1 MVENK
6 DVVIVGGGPAGLAAA
21 LELKHKG
28 IEDIL
33 IVEREDKLG
42 GILKQCIHDG
52 FGLTHF
58 KETLSG
64 PEYADRF
71 IKEVKKEKIDYITDA
86 TVIDVNNEK
95 IVTAATR
102 DGLKQYKAKA
112 VVLTMGCRE
121 RTRGAISTPGTR
133 PAGIYNAGVAQR
145 YINLTNTMVGK
156 KVVILGSGDIGLIM
170 ARRLTLEGAKV
181 EAVIE
186 LSPYANGLPRNI
198 EQCLNDYNI
207 PLYLSH
213 TITNIEGKSRLEA
226 VVVSKVDE
234 VTKKVIPGTQKRYE
248 CDTLILSIGLIPENE
263 LSLKAGVV
271 LDPRTKGAVVDE
283 NYQTSVEGIFAAGN
297 VLQVHDLVDFVSLEA
312 ERLADHVCEYI
323 NDGKLA
329 ESSINIEAGENINHT
344 IPQKISGTKD
354 FVLSFRVRKPFK
366 ECKVDIMQ
374 DGEVIKTKK
383 YKKAI
388 ALMENYHKTNTA
400 DARSANLLSNLHNN
414 LSTAYLFRKKLEEAV
429 SELKTAFTVRREYAS
444 LGLIENNDTLQQTL
458 SLANMLVQNKEYD
471 SALEI
476 IDFCESTID
485 EVMGRNNLD
494 YGMCEFYRGVIAY
507 TRSQPVI
514 AEQHLL
520 NADAVFHAV
529 MNENPDNDYSKSTA
543 RYLYSLYMRWGK
555 KELAEQY
562 KKILISTH

>member
-52 FGLTHF
+52 FGLTRF

-234 VTKKVIPGTQKRYE
+234 QTKKVIPGTEKRYE

-312 ERLADHVCEYI
+312 ERLADHV
-323 NDGKLA
+323 
-329 ESSINIEAGENINHT
+329 
-344 IPQKISGTKD
+344 
-354 FVLSFRVRKPFK
+354 
-366 ECKVDIMQ
+366 
-374 DGEVIKTKK
+374 
-383 YKKAI
+383 
-388 ALMENYHKTNTA
+388 
-400 DARSANLLSNLHNN
+400 
-414 LSTAYLFRKKLEEAV
+414 
-429 SELKTAFTVRREYAS
+429 
-444 LGLIENNDTLQQTL
+444 
-458 SLANMLVQNKEYD
+458 
-471 SALEI
+471 
-476 IDFCESTID
+476 
-485 EVMGRNNLD
+485 
-494 YGMCEFYRGVIAY
+494 
-507 TRSQPVI
+507 
-514 AEQHLL
+514 
-520 NADAVFHAV
+520 
-529 MNENPDNDYSKSTA
+529 
-543 RYLYSLYMRWGK
+543 
-555 KELAEQY
+555 
-562 KKILISTH
+562 

>member
-1 MVENK
+1 MIENK

-21 LELKHKG
+21 LELKNKG

-52 FGLTHF
+52 FGLTRF

-71 IKEVKKEKIDYITDA
+71 IKEVEKQGIDYITDA
-86 TVIDVNNEK
+86 TVIDVTNDK
-95 IVTAATR
+95 LVIAATR

-181 EAVIE
+181 EAVVE
-186 LSPYANGLPRNI
+186 LCPYANGLPRNI
-198 EQCLNDYNI
+198 EQCLNDFDI

-226 VVVSKVDE
+226 VTVSQVDE
-234 VTKKVIPGTQKRYE
+234 NKRVIPGTEKRYE

-323 NDGKLA
+323 NDGKLV
-329 ESSINIEAGENINHT
+329 ESKINIEAGENINHT

-374 DGEVIKTKK
+374 GEEIIKTKK

-388 ALMENYHKTNTA
+388 PAEMVQIKISKDEIKSDKDLK
-400 DARSANLLSNLHNN
+400 
-414 LSTAYLFRKKLEEAV
+414 V
-429 SELKTAFTVRREYAS
+429 IISE
-444 LGLIENNDTLQQTL
+444 
-458 SLANMLVQNKEYD
+458 
-471 SALEI
+471 
-476 IDFCESTID
+476 
-485 EVMGRNNLD
+485 
-494 YGMCEFYRGVIAY
+494 
-507 TRSQPVI
+507 
-514 AEQHLL
+514 
-520 NADAVFHAV
+520 
-529 MNENPDNDYSKSTA
+529 
-543 RYLYSLYMRWGK
+543 
-555 KELAEQY
+555 
-562 KKILISTH
+562 